1 MSPPSTEKV
10 FDQGLQPERT
20 FLAWQRTVLALG
32 VSCAVAVRFT
42 APHFGAVAI
51 VAGIGGMG
59 LALAAYI
66 GARFRY
72 RRTHLA
78 LTQAAPA
85 PTVQTPPAQT
95 PTAQTPTA
103 QESTTQTPMAQKPTP
118 ADALHSV
125 SAWPIAAMAASTL
138 LLGVMATLFLWGGI
152 RL

>member
-10 FDQGLQPERT
+10 FDQGFQPERT

-78 LTQAAPA
+78 LTRSAP
-85 PTVQTPPAQT
+85 T
-95 PTAQTPTA
+95 PTAQT
-103 QESTTQTPMAQKPTP
+103 TT
-118 ADALHSV
+118 DALHSV

-152 RL
+152 QL

>member
-1 MSPPSTEKV
+1 MSPPNTEKV

-42 APHFGAVAI
+42 APHFGAVAV

-59 LALAAYI
+59 LALAAYV

-78 LTQAAPA
+78 LTQAA
-85 PTVQTPPAQT
+85 QT
-95 PTAQTPTA
+95 PTNQAPTA
-103 QESTTQTPMAQKPTP
+103 QEPTTQAPMAQKPTP

-138 LLGVMATLFLWGGI
+138 LLGVLATLFLWGGI